1 VWVPQGRVRVL
12 IVDDHELVREGLK
25 ALLSR
30 DPAIDVVGEASTGL
44 EALELVPRVLPD
56 VALMDLRMP
65 VMDGAEATARI
76 RDAYPR
82 VQVVILSG
90 AGDSALAKAA
100 LEGGAVSYLIKDA
113 RHDALTRAIHEAA
126 SGAAGRP

>member
-1 VWVPQGRVRVL
+1 VL
-12 IVDDHELVREGLK
+12 IVDDHELVRDGLR

-44 EALELVPRVLPD
+44 EALELVPRLLPD

-90 AGDSALAKAA
+90 AGDNALAKAA
-100 LEGGAVSYLIKDA
+100 LDGGAASYLIKDS
-113 RHDALTRAIHEAA
+113 RPDALTQAIHEAA
-126 SGAAGRP
+126 RRGR

>member
-1 VWVPQGRVRVL
+1 MPQGRVRVL
-12 IVDDHELVREGLK
+12 IVDDHELVRDGLRV
-25 ALLSR
+25 LLSR

-44 EALELVPRVLPD
+44 EALELVPRLLPD

-76 RDAYPR
+76 REAYPS

-90 AGDSALAKAA
+90 AGDNALAKAA
-100 LEGGAVSYLIKDA
+100 LDGGAAGYLIKDA
-113 RHDALTRAIHEAA
+113 HHDALTRAIHEAA
-126 SGAAGRP
+126 RRGR

>member
-1 VWVPQGRVRVL
+1 M
-12 IVDDHELVREGLK
+12 
-25 ALLSR
+25 
-30 DPAIDVVGEASTGL
+30 
-44 EALELVPRVLPD
+44 VPRVLPD

-90 AGDSALAKAA
+90 AGDNALAKAA
-100 LEGGAVSYLIKDA
+100 LEGGAVSYLIEDA

-126 SGAAGRP
+126 AGAAGNREERGPRGSRSRAVLGIAKCEAQCYEMMRTFVACGLLFLPVPASNETA

>member
-1 VWVPQGRVRVL
+1 MPQTRVRVL
-12 IVDDHELVREGLK
+12 IVDDHELVRDGLK

-44 EALELVPRVLPD
+44 EALELVPRLLPD

-90 AGDSALAKAA
+90 AGDSALVDAA
-100 LEGGAVSYLIKDA
+100 LEGGAASYLIKDA
-113 RHDALTRAIHEAA
+113 RPDVLTRAIHEAA
-126 SGAAGRP
+126 AGAAG

>member
-1 VWVPQGRVRVL
+1 MSQERVRVL
-12 IVDDHELVREGLK
+12 IVDDHELVRDGLK

-44 EALELVPRVLPD
+44 EALELVPRLLPD

-90 AGDSALAKAA
+90 AGDDALVRAA
-100 LEGGAVSYLIKDA
+100 LEGGAISSLVKDA
-113 RHDALTRAIHEAA
+113 RSDAVTQAIHEAA
-126 SGAAGRP
+126 GRGAG

>member
-1 VWVPQGRVRVL
+1 MPQEQVRVL
-12 IVDDHELVREGLK
+12 IVDDHELVRDGLRT
-25 ALLSR
+25 LLSR
-30 DPAIDVVGEASTGL
+30 DPFIVVVGEASTGL
-44 EALELVPRVLPD
+44 EALELVPRLLPD
-56 VALMDLRMP
+56 VALMDLRRP

-90 AGDSALAKAA
+90 AGDSAAAKAA

-126 SGAAGRP
+126 AGAAGRP